1 MALVPN
7 HVSQNSQLPCER
19 CIPKLG
25 DVDSWCAFGPKARKR
40 CEACA
45 SAGKTCAPLN
55 RTLSD
60 MNMLIIM
67 LVRRIMRGRAF
78 IFYDVAAGEDM
89 ANHKERLRRLV
100 KQLDAPRLARLSAR
114 GRVGANALWSRCR
127 AAAVPARMQD
137 MEAVVVPGSG
147 GGGAGGR
154 GVIDLEDV
162 EWVKR
167 RPPLQSKPDNTQGEK
182 PTQTRKTKKR
192 CLVSASSRD
201 GGALESGI
209 C

>member
-1 MALVPN
+1 MALV
-7 HVSQNSQLPCER
+7 QLPCER

-45 SAGKTCAPLN
+45 SAGKTCAPV
-55 RTLSD
+55 RDSP
-60 MNMLIIM
+60 

-137 MEAVVVPGSG
+137 MEAVVVPGLGVVVQEEEEVEEGVEQEIKEDPGILGRWSSG
-147 GGGAGGR
+147 DR
-154 GVIDLEDV
+154 WV
-162 EWVKR
+162 E
-167 RPPLQSKPDNTQGEK
+167 QS
-182 PTQTRKTKKR
+182 
-192 CLVSASSRD
+192 
-201 GGALESGI
+201 
-209 C
+209 